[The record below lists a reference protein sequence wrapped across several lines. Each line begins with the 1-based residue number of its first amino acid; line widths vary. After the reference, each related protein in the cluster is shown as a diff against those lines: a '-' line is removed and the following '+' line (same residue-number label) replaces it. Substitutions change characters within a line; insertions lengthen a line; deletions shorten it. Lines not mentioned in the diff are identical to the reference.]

1 MFYKTIILSK
11 VEIYLLYSTLKN
23 KTGEIQ
29 STEKHKWSFVMKRKK
44 KVLTKQN
51 IICCMDSK
59 RSKTCCKVEIRLQY
73 IISPLKTKREQKKTN
88 FYLTEKTMEVAE
100 KV

>member
-44 KVLTKQN
+44 KSVNKAKYNLLHGLK
-51 IICCMDSK
+51 
-59 RSKTCCKVEIRLQY
+59 EIKNL
-73 IISPLKTKREQKKTN
+73 L
-88 FYLTEKTMEVAE
+88 
-100 KV
+100 